1 MGIYYPFLGGGR
13 TCNQITTPL
22 VYDESLSVEQQIA
35 CLFGKIANIDS
46 DFVTTVEF
54 DDFKSQIHAEQV
66 AQTEQLEGYTDSEI
80 AKLDKELRDLIA
92 GSQVGLLIW
101 NVTVGRY
108 TGNVRAMR
116 DFFNDVT
123 VHAITVAGGS
133 ENGQHMLEC
142 GAAYAPLI
150 LEQGQWYRMFSSMF
164 LHFGAP
170 HLINNMLVL
179 FVLGQR
185 LEPVTGKIKF
195 FLIYIFGGLGGNMLS
210 LFFDMYAGNAS
221 LSAGA
226 SGAVFAVMGGM
237 IYVIIRHRG
246 RVADLTVRQM
256 LIMAAFSLYF
266 GFASEG
272 VDNVAHI
279 GGLLSGFLI
288 AVILYH
294 PRKIWKTVP

>member
-1 MGIYYPFLGGGR
+1 MEELRKEPVTAGLILLNILVFL
-13 TCNQITTPL
+13 I
-22 VYDESLSVEQQIA
+22 
-35 CLFGKIANIDS
+35 
-46 DFVTTVEF
+46 VEF
-54 DDFKSQIHAEQV
+54 TGSSQN
-66 AQTEQLEGYTDSEI
+66 T
-80 AKLDKELRDLIA
+80 
-92 GSQVGLLIW
+92 
-101 NVTVGRY
+101 
-108 TGNVRAMR
+108 M
-116 DFFNDVT
+116 
-123 VHAITVAGGS
+123 
-133 ENGQHMLEC
+133 HMLDC
-142 GAAYAPLI
+142 GAAFTPMI
-150 LEQGQWYRMFSSMF
+150 IQGGEYYRLFTSMF

>member
-1 MGIYYPFLGGGR
+1 MEEIKKEPVTVLLILINTLIFL
-13 TCNQITTPL
+13 
-22 VYDESLSVEQQIA
+22 V
-35 CLFGKIANIDS
+35 
-46 DFVTTVEF
+46 VEF
-54 DDFKSQIHAEQV
+54 
-66 AQTEQLEGYTDSEI
+66 T
-80 AKLDKELRDLIA
+80 
-92 GSQVGLLIW
+92 
-101 NVTVGRY
+101 
-108 TGNVRAMR
+108 
-116 DFFNDVT
+116 
-123 VHAITVAGGS
+123 GGS

-142 GAAYAPLI
+142 GAVYAPLI

>member
-1 MGIYYPFLGGGR
+1 MEEIKKEPVTVLLILINTLNFL
-13 TCNQITTPL
+13 
-22 VYDESLSVEQQIA
+22 V
-35 CLFGKIANIDS
+35 
-46 DFVTTVEF
+46 VEF
-54 DDFKSQIHAEQV
+54 
-66 AQTEQLEGYTDSEI
+66 T
-80 AKLDKELRDLIA
+80 
-92 GSQVGLLIW
+92 
-101 NVTVGRY
+101 
-108 TGNVRAMR
+108 
-116 DFFNDVT
+116 
-123 VHAITVAGGS
+123 GGS
-133 ENGQHMLEC
+133 VNGQLMLEC

-210 LFFDMYAGNAS
+210 LFFDMYAGNTS

>member
-1 MGIYYPFLGGGR
+1 MEKRPELEEIKKEPVTVLLILINTLIFL
-13 TCNQITTPL
+13 
-22 VYDESLSVEQQIA
+22 V
-35 CLFGKIANIDS
+35 
-46 DFVTTVEF
+46 VEF
-54 DDFKSQIHAEQV
+54 
-66 AQTEQLEGYTDSEI
+66 T
-80 AKLDKELRDLIA
+80 
-92 GSQVGLLIW
+92 
-101 NVTVGRY
+101 
-108 TGNVRAMR
+108 
-116 DFFNDVT
+116 
-123 VHAITVAGGS
+123 GGS

-150 LEQGQWYRMFSSMF
+150 LGQGQWYRMFSSMF

-210 LFFDMYAGNAS
+210 LFSDMYAGNTS

>member
-1 MGIYYPFLGGGR
+1 MEEIKKEPVTVLLILINTLIFL
-13 TCNQITTPL
+13 
-22 VYDESLSVEQQIA
+22 V
-35 CLFGKIANIDS
+35 
-46 DFVTTVEF
+46 VEF
-54 DDFKSQIHAEQV
+54 
-66 AQTEQLEGYTDSEI
+66 T
-80 AKLDKELRDLIA
+80 
-92 GSQVGLLIW
+92 
-101 NVTVGRY
+101 
-108 TGNVRAMR
+108 
-116 DFFNDVT
+116 
-123 VHAITVAGGS
+123 GGS

-142 GAAYAPLI
+142 GAVYAPLI
-150 LEQGQWYRMFSSMF
+150 LEQGQWYRLFSSMF
-164 LHFGAP
+164 VHFGAP

>member
-1 MGIYYPFLGGGR
+1 MEEIKKEPVTVLLILINTLIFL
-13 TCNQITTPL
+13 
-22 VYDESLSVEQQIA
+22 V
-35 CLFGKIANIDS
+35 
-46 DFVTTVEF
+46 VEF
-54 DDFKSQIHAEQV
+54 
-66 AQTEQLEGYTDSEI
+66 T
-80 AKLDKELRDLIA
+80 
-92 GSQVGLLIW
+92 
-101 NVTVGRY
+101 
-108 TGNVRAMR
+108 
-116 DFFNDVT
+116 
-123 VHAITVAGGS
+123 GGS
-133 ENGQHMLEC
+133 EKRQHMLEC

-210 LFFDMYAGNAS
+210 LFLDMYAGNAS

>member
-1 MGIYYPFLGGGR
+1 MEEIKKEPVTVLLILINSLIFL
-13 TCNQITTPL
+13 
-22 VYDESLSVEQQIA
+22 V
-35 CLFGKIANIDS
+35 
-46 DFVTTVEF
+46 VEF
-54 DDFKSQIHAEQV
+54 
-66 AQTEQLEGYTDSEI
+66 T
-80 AKLDKELRDLIA
+80 
-92 GSQVGLLIW
+92 
-101 NVTVGRY
+101 
-108 TGNVRAMR
+108 
-116 DFFNDVT
+116 
-123 VHAITVAGGS
+123 GGS
-133 ENGQHMLEC
+133 GNGQHMLEC

-150 LEQGQWYRMFSSMF
+150 LEQGQWYRLFSSMF

>member
-1 MGIYYPFLGGGR
+1 MEEIKKEPVTVLLILINTLIFL
-13 TCNQITTPL
+13 
-22 VYDESLSVEQQIA
+22 V
-35 CLFGKIANIDS
+35 
-46 DFVTTVEF
+46 VEF
-54 DDFKSQIHAEQV
+54 
-66 AQTEQLEGYTDSEI
+66 T
-80 AKLDKELRDLIA
+80 
-92 GSQVGLLIW
+92 
-101 NVTVGRY
+101 
-108 TGNVRAMR
+108 
-116 DFFNDVT
+116 
-123 VHAITVAGGS
+123 GGS

-210 LFFDMYAGNAS
+210 LFLDMYAGNAS

-246 RVADLTVRQM
+246 RVADLNMKQM
-256 LIMAAFSLYF
+256 LLMAAFSLYF
-266 GFASEG
+266 GFASGG
-272 VDNVAHI
+272 VDNAAHA
-279 GGLLSGFLI
+279 GGLRPFSPVSFKKSSGPASQASAAFIYGYSDYRPLF
-288 AVILYH
+288 
-294 PRKIWKTVP
+294 

>member
-1 MGIYYPFLGGGR
+1 MEEIKKEPVTVLLILINTLIFL
-13 TCNQITTPL
+13 
-22 VYDESLSVEQQIA
+22 V
-35 CLFGKIANIDS
+35 
-46 DFVTTVEF
+46 VEF
-54 DDFKSQIHAEQV
+54 
-66 AQTEQLEGYTDSEI
+66 T
-80 AKLDKELRDLIA
+80 
-92 GSQVGLLIW
+92 
-101 NVTVGRY
+101 
-108 TGNVRAMR
+108 
-116 DFFNDVT
+116 
-123 VHAITVAGGS
+123 GGS
-133 ENGQHMLEC
+133 ENGRHMLEC

-150 LEQGQWYRMFSSMF
+150 LEQGQWYRLFSSMF

-210 LFFDMYAGNAS
+210 LFLDMYAGNAS

>member
-1 MGIYYPFLGGGR
+1 MQGKKKAICTTGFIIVNIGIFLG
-13 TCNQITTPL
+13 IML
-22 VYDESLSVEQQIA
+22 I
-35 CLFGKIANIDS
+35 GKDGDTMFLLEHGAMYAPY
-46 DFVTTVEF
+46 V
-54 DDFKSQIHAEQV
+54 
-66 AQTEQLEGYTDSEI
+66 LEG
-80 AKLDKELRDLIA
+80 KEYYRL
-92 GSQVGLLIW
+92 
-101 NVTVGRY
+101 VT
-108 TGNVRAMR
+108 
-116 DFFNDVT
+116 
-123 VHAITVAGGS
+123 
-133 ENGQHMLEC
+133 
-142 GAAYAPLI
+142 
-150 LEQGQWYRMFSSMF
+150 SMF

>member
-1 MGIYYPFLGGGR
+1 MEEIKKEPVTVLLILINTLIFL
-13 TCNQITTPL
+13 
-22 VYDESLSVEQQIA
+22 V
-35 CLFGKIANIDS
+35 
-46 DFVTTVEF
+46 VEF
-54 DDFKSQIHAEQV
+54 
-66 AQTEQLEGYTDSEI
+66 T
-80 AKLDKELRDLIA
+80 
-92 GSQVGLLIW
+92 
-101 NVTVGRY
+101 
-108 TGNVRAMR
+108 
-116 DFFNDVT
+116 
-123 VHAITVAGGS
+123 GGS
-133 ENGQHMLEC
+133 EKGQHMLEC

-150 LEQGQWYRMFSSMF
+150 LEQGQWYRLFSSMF

-210 LFFDMYAGNAS
+210 LFFDMYAGNTS

>member
-1 MGIYYPFLGGGR
+1 MEEIKKEPVTVLLILLNTLIFL
-13 TCNQITTPL
+13 I
-22 VYDESLSVEQQIA
+22 
-35 CLFGKIANIDS
+35 
-46 DFVTTVEF
+46 VEF
-54 DDFKSQIHAEQV
+54 
-66 AQTEQLEGYTDSEI
+66 T
-80 AKLDKELRDLIA
+80 
-92 GSQVGLLIW
+92 
-101 NVTVGRY
+101 
-108 TGNVRAMR
+108 
-116 DFFNDVT
+116 
-123 VHAITVAGGS
+123 GGS

-150 LEQGQWYRMFSSMF
+150 LEQGQWYRVFSSMF

-185 LEPVTGKIKF
+185 LEPAVGRLRF
-195 FLIYIFGGLGGNMLS
+195 LLIYIAGGLGGNFIS
-210 LFFDMYAGNAS
+210 LFWDMRTGDYS
-221 LSAGA
+221 VSAGA

-246 RVADLTVRQM
+246 RVADLTMKQM

-272 VDNVAHI
+272 VVNAGHA
-279 GGLLSGFLI
+279 GGLLCGFLA
-288 AVILYH
+288 AVIFYH

>member
-1 MGIYYPFLGGGR
+1 MEEIKKEPVTVLLILLNTLIFL
-13 TCNQITTPL
+13 I
-22 VYDESLSVEQQIA
+22 
-35 CLFGKIANIDS
+35 
-46 DFVTTVEF
+46 VEF
-54 DDFKSQIHAEQV
+54 
-66 AQTEQLEGYTDSEI
+66 T
-80 AKLDKELRDLIA
+80 
-92 GSQVGLLIW
+92 
-101 NVTVGRY
+101 
-108 TGNVRAMR
+108 
-116 DFFNDVT
+116 
-123 VHAITVAGGS
+123 GGS

-150 LEQGQWYRMFSSMF
+150 LEQGQWYRVFSSMF

-185 LEPVTGKIKF
+185 LEPAVGRLRF
-195 FLIYIFGGLGGNMLS
+195 LLIYIAGGLGGNFIS
-210 LFFDMYAGNAS
+210 LFWDMRTGDYS
-221 LSAGA
+221 VSEGA

-246 RVADLTVRQM
+246 RVADLTMKQM

-272 VDNVAHI
+272 VDNAAHA
-279 GGLLSGFLI
+279 GGLLCGFLA
-288 AVILYH
+288 AVIFYH

>member
-1 MGIYYPFLGGGR
+1 MKRQKIQAPCAILIMLANVVVFLALTMQGMTENGGFLLEHGAMYLPYV
-13 TCNQITTPL
+13 I
-22 VYDESLSVEQQIA
+22 EEQQ
-35 CLFGKIANIDS
+35 
-46 DFVTTVEF
+46 
-54 DDFKSQIHAEQV
+54 
-66 AQTEQLEGYTDSEI
+66 Y
-80 AKLDKELRDLIA
+80 
-92 GSQVGLLIW
+92 
-101 NVTVGRY
+101 
-108 TGNVRAMR
+108 
-116 DFFNDVT
+116 
-123 VHAITVAGGS
+123 
-133 ENGQHMLEC
+133 
-142 GAAYAPLI
+142 
-150 LEQGQWYRMFSSMF
+150 YRVFTSMF

>member
-1 MGIYYPFLGGGR
+1 MEEIKKEPVTVLLILLNTLIFL
-13 TCNQITTPL
+13 I
-22 VYDESLSVEQQIA
+22 
-35 CLFGKIANIDS
+35 
-46 DFVTTVEF
+46 VEF
-54 DDFKSQIHAEQV
+54 
-66 AQTEQLEGYTDSEI
+66 T
-80 AKLDKELRDLIA
+80 
-92 GSQVGLLIW
+92 
-101 NVTVGRY
+101 
-108 TGNVRAMR
+108 
-116 DFFNDVT
+116 
-123 VHAITVAGGS
+123 GGS

-150 LEQGQWYRMFSSMF
+150 LEQGQWYRVFSSMF

-185 LEPVTGKIKF
+185 LEPAVGRLRF
-195 FLIYIFGGLGGNMLS
+195 LLIYIAGGLGGNFIS
-210 LFFDMYAGNAS
+210 LFWDMRTGDYS
-221 LSAGA
+221 VSAGA

-246 RVADLTVRQM
+246 RVADLTMKQM

-272 VDNVAHI
+272 VDNAVHA
-279 GGLLSGFLI
+279 GGLLCGFLA
-288 AVILYH
+288 AVIFYH

>member
-1 MGIYYPFLGGGR
+1 MEEIKKEP
-13 TCNQITTPL
+13 
-22 VYDESLSVEQQIA
+22 
-35 CLFGKIANIDS
+35 
-46 DFVTTVEF
+46 VT
-54 DDFKSQIHAEQV
+54 I
-66 AQTEQLEGYTDSEI
+66 
-80 AKLDKELRDLIA
+80 
-92 GSQVGLLIW
+92 LLILL
-101 NVTVGRY
+101 NALIFLIVE
-108 TGNVRAMR
+108 
-116 DFFNDVT
+116 
-123 VHAITVAGGS
+123 ITGGS

-142 GAAYAPLI
+142 GAVYAPLI
-150 LEQGQWYRMFSSMF
+150 FEQGQWYRMFTSMF

-185 LEPVTGKIKF
+185 LEPVVGKIKF
-195 FLIYIFGGLGGNMLS
+195 ILIYILGGLGGNLLS
-210 LFFDMYAGNAS
+210 LFFDMQTEKYT

-246 RVADLTVRQM
+246 KVADLTIRQM

-272 VDNVAHI
+272 VDNIAHI
-279 GGLLSGFLI
+279 GGLLSGFLT

>member
-1 MGIYYPFLGGGR
+1 
-13 TCNQITTPL
+13 
-22 VYDESLSVEQQIA
+22 
-35 CLFGKIANIDS
+35 
-46 DFVTTVEF
+46 
-54 DDFKSQIHAEQV
+54 
-66 AQTEQLEGYTDSEI
+66 
-80 AKLDKELRDLIA
+80 
-92 GSQVGLLIW
+92 
-101 NVTVGRY
+101 
-108 TGNVRAMR
+108 
-116 DFFNDVT
+116 
-123 VHAITVAGGS
+123 
-133 ENGQHMLEC
+133 
-142 GAAYAPLI
+142 
-150 LEQGQWYRMFSSMF
+150 
-164 LHFGAP
+164 
-170 HLINNMLVL
+170 
-179 FVLGQR
+179 
-185 LEPVTGKIKF
+185 
-195 FLIYIFGGLGGNMLS
+195 MLS

-288 AVILYH
+288 AVIFYH